1 MIDFVSGPWYEM
13 SGPSAQIVR
22 NDVLKYL
29 NLSKEGQI
37 EYKKEKDEII
47 QNALLKII
55 PDTRTDFGSWRGYTT
70 FGVVGDVS
78 KEVVKEIKIQYAYL
92 NLRKKFIPYI
102 NHWLYKPNGPRMKHL
117 SKITMVGKNLK
128 KSTIDE

>member
-29 NLSKEGQI
+29 NLSKEKQI
-37 EYKKEKDEII
+37 EYKGEKDKII

-55 PDTRTDFGSWRGYTT
+55 PDTRTDFGSWRGYTS
-70 FGVVGDVS
+70 FGVAKDVS
-78 KEVVKEIKIQYAYL
+78 KEVIKEIRIQYAYL
-92 NLRKKFIPYI
+92 NLRKKFKPYI
-102 NHWLYKPNGPRMKHL
+102 DHWLYKPGGPRMRNL
-117 SKITMVGKNLK
+117 SETTMVGKLK
-128 KSTIDE
+128 KKHY